1 MNNKLVACFILFRHR
16 NDWYRCQ
23 VAMSQMFGNRWKY
36 KQVFQF
42 NSVLMASP
50 SMSSCQKQLGKMQF
64 WEPFGSSYQSKQMKS
79 LCKCYPSNFFFFLLL
94 MWDLKLNFNHTLIFK
109 GYICELRM
117 FRKFIANFT
126 RFGDRQELS
135 STWIRL

>member
-1 MNNKLVACFILFRHR
+1 MHVSYYSDTEMIDIDAKWPWA
-16 NDWYRCQ
+16 RCLGTDENT
-23 VAMSQMFGNRWKY
+23 SKF
-36 KQVFQF
+36 FSSS
-42 NSVLMASP
+42 SVLMASP